1 MQAVVVHDVVV
12 LGIAVGEI
20 EHECEVGMV
29 IGHERRGRHGYIGL
43 SGGGQGYFVHPQRFT
58 REAGVGTDAR
68 EKRYVMAALHQS
80 TRQMPHMGLQPT
92 GKRLPNGVAIR
103 RDQCD
108 TARCCH
114 ARTS

>member
-12 LGIAVGEI
+12 RGIAVGEI
-20 EHECEVGMV
+20 KHECEVGMV
-29 IGHERRGRHGYIGL
+29 IGHERRRRHGHVGL
-43 SGGGQGYFVHPQRFT
+43 SGRGEGYFVHPQRFT
-58 REAGVGTDAR
+58 GQAGVGTHAC

-80 TRQMPHMGLQPT
+80 TRQMPHVGLQST